1 MTDLRDRVDGPEG
14 PLHRLL
20 GHIPGFAGYRERE
33 QRRTADKLL
42 REYLAGLLQETLGA
56 LRAVAGERARAAE
69 LTHLAALGRLTNR
82 LEHATDQI
90 RLADYGYSG
99 WYDAVQVND
108 AELDRLYE
116 YDLSLRQFIGD
127 IAATVRALGACP
139 DDRLPGQMAQVDEAL
154 GELQA
159 MIATR
164 ERIVTQTMP

>member
-1 MTDLRDRVDGPEG
+1 MSDLRDRVGETED

-20 GHIPGFAGYRERE
+20 RRIPGFAGYRDRE

-42 REYLAGLLQETLGA
+42 REHLAGLLQEALGA
-56 LRAVAGERARAAE
+56 LRGVTGERARAAD
-69 LTHLAALGRLTNR
+69 LTHLAELGRLGNR
-82 LEHATDQI
+82 LEQATDQI
-90 RLADYGYSG
+90 RVATYGYSG
-99 WYDAVQVND
+99 WYDAVQINE

-127 IAATVRALGACP
+127 LTAAVQALGTCP
-139 DDRLPGQMAQVDEAL
+139 DDQFAGQMKQVDQAI

-164 ERIVTQTMP
+164 ERVATQTLP